1 MKARRLD
8 WLSKDSREA
17 GQTMVEYALLAA
29 LIAVIV
35 MVAVS
40 EVGEALVGVFERI
53 RDEIAN
59 V

>member
-1 MKARRLD
+1 
-8 WLSKDSREA
+8 
-17 GQTMVEYALLAA
+17 MVEYALLAA